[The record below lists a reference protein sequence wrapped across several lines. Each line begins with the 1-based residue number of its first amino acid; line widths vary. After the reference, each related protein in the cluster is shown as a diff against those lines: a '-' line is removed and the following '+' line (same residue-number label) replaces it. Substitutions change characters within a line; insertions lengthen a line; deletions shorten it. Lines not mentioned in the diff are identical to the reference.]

1 MFSFVYKNI
10 DFAHKLDKP
19 SSPTEE
25 YYKHIHSFYE
35 ILYFV
40 TGKVTY
46 TVESESRPLCE
57 GDIVFIPPGKYHFA
71 AVDLSASYERYVLKL
86 PESAVPDF
94 VGKKLVSRSSFYG
107 NSKKFGALFNSL
119 DSYIGQYTDE
129 ETYTLFVAD
138 ASKLMV
144 MLCHETPHSGGK
156 HNKLINALIDY
167 VDANIYKPINTQM
180 LADEFHYSKSFINI
194 EFKKQMKIPIMQY
207 VRSKKIMAAHQMILG
222 GAKKSDV
229 AEMFGFETY
238 STFYR
243 AYKQL
248 IVDSGSEIV

>member
-1 MFSFVYKNI
+1 MFGFTYKNI

-25 YYKHIHSFYE
+25 YHKHIHSFYE
-35 ILYFV
+35 ILYLV
-40 TGKVTY
+40 KGRTNY
-46 TVESESRPLCE
+46 TVESESRKLNE

-71 AVDLSASYERYVLKL
+71 AVDLSVPYERYVLKL
-86 PESAVPDF
+86 PETLVPDF
-94 VGKKLVSRSSFYG
+94 VRKKFVAGSSFYG
-107 NSKKFGALFNSL
+107 NSKKFGAMFNAL
-119 DSYIGQYTDE
+119 DSYIGKFSE
-129 ETYTLFVAD
+129 EELYTLFVAD

-144 MLCHETPHSGGK
+144 MLCHETPRPVGK
-156 HNKLINALIDY
+156 HNEFINAVIDY
-167 VDANIYKPINTQM
+167 VDANINIPINTQT

-222 GAKKSDV
+222 GAKKAEV
-229 AEMFGFETY
+229 AELFGFDTY

-243 AYKQL
+243 AYKKL
-248 IVDSGSEIV
+248 IGSPNNID